1 VSDPSAG
8 EPPATEAEGR
18 RTVLLVLAVF
28 GTIALIF
35 GSIAGG
41 VLVLGEGQNDAVAIM
56 GGGAWLTATMIA
68 AIVLAVRA
76 EAPRGTLRRRA
87 FEESGVWIDPDARAA
102 GAGLSE
108 GVEWEGRTSLALDA
122 PGPIRVLA
130 ASGLTL
136 PVAAATLYA
145 LGRITPIGLVIDF
158 GLAGFLVYMAWLARA
173 DRDKRD
179 RADAGPGRVD

>member
-1 VSDPSAG
+1 
-8 EPPATEAEGR
+8 
-18 RTVLLVLAVF
+18 
-28 GTIALIF
+28 
-35 GSIAGG
+35 
-41 VLVLGEGQNDAVAIM
+41 
-56 GGGAWLTATMIA
+56 
-68 AIVLAVRA
+68 
-76 EAPRGTLRRRA
+76 
-87 FEESGVWIDPDARAA
+87 
-102 GAGLSE
+102 
-108 GVEWEGRTSLALDA
+108 EGRTSLALDA

-145 LGRITPIGLVIDF
+145 LGRITPIGRVIDF